1 LYFNRESLD
10 AVGCRNFR
18 TMTGSDQNNVPAV
31 GVQRTRL
38 LADFLRSYVGLVPIW
53 RAEYFDRAGGQ
64 MQQSVVIIAEHIA
77 VVLEEVRARMMP
89 TCVRAKVT
97 KLDSDTEGKWIVVL

>member
-1 LYFNRESLD
+1 
-10 AVGCRNFR
+10 
-18 TMTGSDQNNVPAV
+18 MTGSDQNNVPAV

-64 MQQSVVIIAEHIA
+64 MQQSVVIFAEHIV
-77 VVLEEVRARMMP
+77 VVLEEVRARMTP

-97 KLDSDTEGKWIVVL
+97 KLDSDTEAKWIVVL